1 MRISGLIPATVTPF
15 TESNAVDGGELAGHV
30 AFVAD
35 HENVTGVAVNGHA
48 GEVSM
53 LDHADRAE
61 VVRHARSALP
71 AGKLLFA
78 GIEAFTADHLER
90 QAVAAADAGA
100 DGFLVIPPFDSRGLR
115 HLARNA
121 DAVLAVFSQLD

>member
-15 TESNAVDGGELAGHV
+15 TETNTDDGQKPARHV
-30 AFVAD
+30 AFVAG
-35 HENVTGVAVNGHA
+35 HEGVTVIAVNGHA

-53 LDHADRAE
+53 LDHVERVE
-61 VVRHARSALP
+61 VVRQARSSLP
-71 AGKLLFA
+71 AGKMLIA

-100 DGFLVIPPFDSRGLR
+100 D
-115 HLARNA
+115 
-121 DAVLAVFSQLD
+121 